1 VNLTRRRVVAARS
14 LAVVADSVQ
23 LGLLPLFAEGVL
35 SPANDAL
42 DVVVALLMT
51 ALVGWHWAFVPAFI
65 SELVPVLGLVP
76 TWTAAAFL
84 ATRGANLDPE
94 IRLGP
99 TTPEALEPQE
109 GPERRLP

>member
-1 VNLTRRRVVAARS
+1 MNLTRRRVVAARA
-14 LAVVADSVQ
+14 LAVAADSVQ
-23 LGLLPLFAEGVL
+23 LGLLPIFVEGWL
-35 SPANDAL
+35 SPVNDAL

-51 ALVGWHWAFVPAFI
+51 ALVRWHWAFLPAFI

-84 ATRGANLDPE
+84 ATRGATLDPG
-94 IRLGP
+94 IPPGP
-99 TTPEALEPQE
+99 TTPEALESHQ